1 MLKSSLCDYS
11 NMYKPLNGKITS
23 IAVGDYVAAREEDAR
38 GKKLIFKQCAPF
50 TECISKINNAHIDN
64 IKDQVVVMTVFNLRE
79 YSSNYSKKSAR
90 LWQYNKFEPRNT
102 IANSKLFKDKIK
114 FTGKTRDDGST
125 ENVEI
130 AVLVK
135 YLSNFWRTLITNST
149 GAGTLAMTDTA
160 LYVLVVAFIFK
171 DNAKTFKTIFSVH
184 NDNWQLLFL
193 E

>member
-1 MLKSSLCDYS
+1 
-11 NMYKPLNGKITS
+11 
-23 IAVGDYVAAREEDAR
+23 
-38 GKKLIFKQCAPF
+38 
-50 TECISKINNAHIDN
+50 
-64 IKDQVVVMTVFNLRE
+64 MTMFNLRE

-135 YLSNFWRTLITNST
+135 YLSNF
-149 GAGTLAMTDTA
+149 
-160 LYVLVVAFIFK
+160 
-171 DNAKTFKTIFSVH
+171 
-184 NDNWQLLFL
+184 
-193 E
+193 

>member
-64 IKDQVVVMTVFNLRE
+64 IKDQVVVMTMFNLRE

-130 AVLVK
+130 VVLVK
-135 YLSNFWRTLITNST
+135 YLSNF
-149 GAGTLAMTDTA
+149 
-160 LYVLVVAFIFK
+160 
-171 DNAKTFKTIFSVH
+171 
-184 NDNWQLLFL
+184 
-193 E
+193 